1 MPKKPTL
8 TLTFLVILVAFIS
21 SCASAPE
28 AAPETP
34 QAPEQPV
41 VQAPETP
48 EPETVE
54 EDVEEV
60 AETVEDEGD
69 VVRAQVEEL
78 FRQLNSFD
86 NVTVTVTAAGVDIE
100 ITRAFAPNSAFV
112 DARLAQQLNLVGQA
126 LNLIDLDALVVEG
139 HVANVGN
146 PANNVPISDGRA
158 ENTAE
163 YLIDNFNIP
172 SGAVTTVGRGGAD
185 PIAPNT
191 TETGRARNRRVVLI
205 IRGTV

>member
-1 MPKKPTL
+1 MRKNSTL
-8 TLTFLVILVAFIS
+8 TLLFLVLLVAIIS

-28 AAPETP
+28 EAPETP
-34 QAPEQPV
+34 QAPEQPA

-48 EPETVE
+48 EPEPVE

-60 AETVEDEGD
+60 AESVEQEGD

-78 FRQLNSFD
+78 FRRLNSFD
-86 NVTVTVTAAGVDIE
+86 NVTVTVTADGVDIE
-100 ITRAFAPNSAFV
+100 ITRAFGANSTV
-112 DARLAQQLNLVGQA
+112 IDARLTQQLNLIGQA
-126 LNLIDLDALVVEG
+126 LNLIDLDALVIEG

-146 PANNVPISDGRA
+146 PATNAPISEGRA

-163 YLIDNFNIP
+163 YLIDNYDIP
-172 SGAVTTVGRGGAD
+172 SRVVTTVARGGAD
-185 PIAPNT
+185 PIASNRN
-191 TETGRARNRRVVLI
+191 EGGRARNRRVVLL

>member
-1 MPKKPTL
+1 MRKKPTL
-8 TLTFLVILVAFIS
+8 TLLLLLLLGAFIS

-28 AAPETP
+28 APPETP
-34 QAPEQPV
+34 EAPEQPAA
-41 VQAPETP
+41 QAPETP

-54 EDVEEV
+54 EEV
-60 AETVEDEGD
+60 AETVEEEGD

-86 NVTVTVTAAGVDIE
+86 NVTVMVTADGVDIE
-100 ITRAFAPNSAFV
+100 ITRAFSPNSAVV

-146 PANNVPISDGRA
+146 PATNAPISESRA

-163 YLIDNFNIP
+163 YLVDNYNIP
-172 SGAVTTVGRGGAD
+172 SRLITTVARGGAD
-185 PIAPNT
+185 PIAANT
-191 TETGRARNRRVVLI
+191 SENGRARNRRVVLL